1 LQVVL
6 AGDVRRTQRQQILR
20 ELQII
25 SHCDSPF
32 IISSYG
38 AYLAE
43 PNICLWMEFMD
54 KGSFDAIYKRIGP
67 IDVKVVGKVAVAVLE
82 GQRYLC
88 DEHRIVHRG
97 ALL

>member
-1 LQVVL
+1 
-6 AGDVRRTQRQQILR
+6 
-20 ELQII
+20 
-25 SHCDSPF
+25 
-32 IISSYG
+32 
-38 AYLAE
+38 
-43 PNICLWMEFMD
+43 MEFMD

-97 ALL
+97 ALV